1 LTFYEN
7 TGIYALIR
15 IRTLLNPLYKLQEKP
30 LIKSGY
36 TKKGIYKLFLVVIVI
51 MTEEKLINTIYLEND
66 LILSFC
72 DGSKKIAGDRWQ
84 VNVTAR
90 IQILMDQ
97 VQFTRLDSK
106 KRSEIIKEIGKKI
119 NYEKKLIRNF
129 VAEKQKEET
138 VTALCESFL
147 QIARPY
153 LSQGQFA
160 ERFVL
165 KTYADSLEKRK
176 WVNS

>member
-1 LTFYEN
+1 
-7 TGIYALIR
+7 
-15 IRTLLNPLYKLQEKP
+15 
-30 LIKSGY
+30 
-36 TKKGIYKLFLVVIVI
+36 
-51 MTEEKLINTIYLEND
+51 MTEEKLISTISLEND
-66 LILSFC
+66 LLISFY

-84 VNVTAR
+84 VNLTAR
-90 IQILMDQ
+90 IQILTDQ
-97 VQFTRLDSK
+97 VQFTRMDPE
-106 KRSEIIKEIGKKI
+106 KRSEIIQAVGEQI

-129 VAEKQKEET
+129 VAEKQKEEI

-147 QIARPY
+147 QITRPY
-153 LSQGQFA
+153 FSHRQFA